1 MRPPDKDLLYI
12 HSQVGVK
19 VSVHDDIYELIG
31 EISSNTDSDGD
42 DRDVEL
48 EEYFTTNLSES
59 LSQVM
64 AQTKQTE
71 RKSEENRQRYPP
83 ARKNPQRDDS
93 DSSIEAAA
101 RAQESEPMGRL
112 KSPRSKSSGQSKPS
126 ASTGFTSGEDSTSGG
141 SGWRKRKHVESDG
154 DSGPE
159 SSPPKKTGTGMGKH
173 RKLLNR
179 KPLHK
184 TTSRTPQKGP
194 TMKEMTREWNR
205 TGRIGL
211 KSETTQGWLKKT
223 TKK

>member
-1 MRPPDKDLLYI
+1 MHPPDKDLLYI

-31 EISSNTDSDGD
+31 EISSNTDSDRD

-64 AQTKQTE
+64 ARTKQTE
-71 RKSEENRQRYPP
+71 RKSEEDRQRYPP
-83 ARKNPQRDDS
+83 ARKSPQRNNS
-93 DSSIEAAA
+93 DSSIEVAA
-101 RAQESEPMGRL
+101 RAQESEPMGRS

-141 SGWRKRKHVESDG
+141 SGRRKRKHVESDG

-173 RKLLNR
+173 RKPLNR
-179 KPLHK
+179 KPLRK
-184 TTSRTPQKGP
+184 TTSWTPQKGP
-194 TMKEMTREWNR
+194 TMKEMTREGNR
-205 TGRIGL
+205 TG
-211 KSETTQGWLKKT
+211 
-223 TKK
+223 